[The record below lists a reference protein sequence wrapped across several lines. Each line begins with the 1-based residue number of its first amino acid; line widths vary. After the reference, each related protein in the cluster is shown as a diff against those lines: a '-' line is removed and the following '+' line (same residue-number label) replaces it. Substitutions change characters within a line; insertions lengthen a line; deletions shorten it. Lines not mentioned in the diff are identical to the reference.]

1 MPAPSAPVRS
11 RLPQY
16 YAWLTRFDAVLRRIA
31 PGDEFRRHA
40 VHRRLTGGAGVPGG
54 DVLHA
59 RLLGA
64 VAATAASWTAGGG
77 PRLLDAGC
85 GLGGTTFFLHA
96 ALGGRGCGLT
106 LSAAQAARATAEAR
120 RRGIDGVCRF
130 VVRSYDAPLDDLL
143 PEGADLIVAIESIA
157 HADDPAATIGRL
169 ARVLR
174 PRGRLVVVDDMPDG
188 DLAPDD
194 PDFEGFRRGWH
205 APAVATASTL
215 QGACDAAGL
224 RVVIDDDLTP
234 LVPRRAPVSLAARLG
249 AARLLTP
256 LLGPTPAGVLLDALR
271 GGLHLERLY
280 ARGRIAYRLLA
291 AERPA
296 A

>member
-1 MPAPSAPVRS
+1 MH
-11 RLPQY
+11 
-16 YAWLTRFDAVLRRIA
+16 AWLTRFDAVLRRIA
-31 PGDEFRRHA
+31 PGGEFRRHA
-40 VHRRLTGGAGVPGG
+40 VHRRLTGSADVPGG

-59 RLLGA
+59 RLLDA
-64 VAATAASWTAGGG
+64 VAPSAASWTAAGG
-77 PRLLDAGC
+77 PLVLDAGC
-85 GLGGTTFFLHA
+85 GLGGTTRFLQG

-120 RRGIDGVCRF
+120 RRGMDGVCRF

-143 PEGADLIVAIESIA
+143 PEGADLIVAIESLA
-157 HADDPAATIGRL
+157 HADDPEATIGRL

-174 PRGRLVVVDDMPDG
+174 PRGRLVVVDDMPAA

-194 PDFEGFRRGWH
+194 PDVEGFRRGWQV
-205 APAVATASTL
+205 PAVATASTL
-215 QGACDAAGL
+215 RGACDAAGL
-224 RVVIDDDLTP
+224 RVVTDHDLTP
-234 LVPRRAPVSLAARLG
+234 LVPRRASASLAARLG

-256 LLGPTPAGVLLDALR
+256 LLGSTPAGVLLDALR

-280 ARGRIAYRLLA
+280 ARGRVAYRLIA